1 MEKRENKDGK
11 LVRLAQSGDNDA
23 MEQLCAE
30 YKDTVRMLAR
40 PYFLIGADR
49 DDLIQEGMI
58 GLYKAIRDYREDHN
72 SSFASFAEL
81 CITRQILS
89 AINASRRQKH
99 QPLNSYISLY
109 RTPESGDRELLELIE
124 QPGGDPEERFI
135 SRETAAALRRV
146 INTRLTPLEKRVTE
160 LFLQGMTYR
169 QIAEAVPCPIKSVDN
184 ALSPGKKEAGGGDGE
199 VGKSRE
205 RDGYTFFLFS
215 FQEKRKAERSKEK
228 RKAKEK

>member
-1 MEKRENKDGK
+1 MKDTRDMMVKDYDTCTDEELIARLRAGEREITDYLIDKYK
-11 LVRLAQSGDNDA
+11 SLVRTRARALYLVGGDH
-23 MEQLCAE
+23 E
-30 YKDTVRMLAR
+30 
-40 PYFLIGADR
+40 
-49 DDLIQEGMI
+49 DLIQEGML
-58 GLYKAIRDYREDHN
+58 GLFKAVRDYKPGKE
-72 SSFASFAEL
+72 ASFATFAGL
-81 CITRQILS
+81 CIDRQMYS
-89 AINASRRQKH
+89 AVASSQRQKH

-184 ALSPGKKEAGGGDGE
+184 ALSR
-199 VGKSRE
+199 V
-205 RDGYTFFLFS
+205 
-215 FQEKRKAERSKEK
+215 KRKLGEGMER
-228 RKAKEK
+228 

>member
-135 SRETAAALRRV
+135 SRETAAALRRRDKYPPHPPRKKG
-146 INTRLTPLEKRVTE
+146 NGAFPSGYDLPPDSRGRALPHKERGQRPL
-160 LFLQGMTYR
+160 
-169 QIAEAVPCPIKSVDN
+169 
-184 ALSPGKKEAGGGDGE
+184 PGKKEAGGGDGE

>member
-99 QPLNSYISLY
+99 QPLNKIG
-109 RTPESGDRELLELIE
+109 R
-124 QPGGDPEERFI
+124 
-135 SRETAAALRRV
+135 AHV
-146 INTRLTPLEKRVTE
+146 
-160 LFLQGMTYR
+160 
-169 QIAEAVPCPIKSVDN
+169 
-184 ALSPGKKEAGGGDGE
+184 
-199 VGKSRE
+199 
-205 RDGYTFFLFS
+205 
-215 FQEKRKAERSKEK
+215 
-228 RKAKEK
+228 

>member
-72 SSFASFAEL
+72 ASFASFAEL

-124 QPGGDPEERFI
+124 QRLHPFHLFRCLGAGHPPGVAVGVDQPK
-135 SRETAAALRRV
+135 L
-146 INTRLTPLEKRVTE
+146 
-160 LFLQGMTYR
+160 LQGVAAR
-169 QIAEAVPCPIKSVDN
+169 LLLPD
-184 ALSPGKKEAGGGDGE
+184 AGN
-199 VGKSRE
+199 
-205 RDGYTFFLFS
+205 
-215 FQEKRKAERSKEK
+215 
-228 RKAKEK
+228 

>member
-1 MEKRENKDGK
+1 
-11 LVRLAQSGDNDA
+11 
-23 MEQLCAE
+23 
-30 YKDTVRMLAR
+30 
-40 PYFLIGADR
+40 
-49 DDLIQEGMI
+49 MI

-135 SRETAAALRRV
+135 SRETAAALRDV
-146 INTRLTPLEKRVTE
+146 INTRLTPLERRVTE

-184 ALSPGKKEAGGGDGE
+184 ALSR
-199 VGKSRE
+199 V
-205 RDGYTFFLFS
+205 
-215 FQEKRKAERSKEK
+215 KRKLGESVDK
-228 RKAKEK
+228 

>member
-124 QPGGDPEERFI
+124 QPGGDPEERKAG
-135 SRETAAALRRV
+135 E
-146 INTRLTPLEKRVTE
+146 E
-160 LFLQGMTYR
+160 
-169 QIAEAVPCPIKSVDN
+169 IAYTQPAVDLIQMV
-184 ALSPGKKEAGGGDGE
+184 GKYMFGGGG
-199 VGKSRE
+199 SA
-205 RDGYTFFLFS
+205 S
-215 FQEKRKAERSKEK
+215 APASKTDPSPTETTP
-228 RKAKEK
+228 

>member
-89 AINASRRQKH
+89 AINAS
-99 QPLNSYISLY
+99 LY

-146 INTRLTPLEKRVTE
+146 INTRLTPLERRVTE

-184 ALSPGKKEAGGGDGE
+184 ALSR
-199 VGKSRE
+199 V
-205 RDGYTFFLFS
+205 
-215 FQEKRKAERSKEK
+215 KRKLGEGMER
-228 RKAKEK
+228 